1 MPDPATEYAVLFE
14 RPTGYT
20 FTDPLQGTDYTV
32 DSDAQTSWLSLPI
45 AAGALGHLFISAGLV
60 SAPTEEIVYD
70 DAKNKTGGLQV
81 AKWENA
87 FTRAGTA
94 ATIQGVDAAT
104 GLDILD
110 LDPDRFNVWVRDKAK
125 WAAGTGHVTVDIS
138 TANVVGFTNDD
149 DAPTTIDM
157 VRYTGPNEG
166 DRGRRPR
173 VVLVRLADPR
183 VERD

>member
-1 MPDPATEYAVLFE
+1 M
-14 RPTGYT
+14 
-20 FTDPLQGTDYTV
+20 
-32 DSDAQTSWLSLPI
+32 
-45 AAGALGHLFISAGLV
+45 GHLFISAGLV

-87 FTRAGTA
+87 FTLAGTA
-94 ATIQGVDAAT
+94 ARIQGVDAAT

-166 DRGRRPR
+166 DG
-173 VVLVRLADPR
+173 VAGQGWYWSDSQTLVSNAADDAGAVPG
-183 VERD
+183 VGADNVSS